1 MFCLWLQWHKKHKNI
16 FSTIIPGKKI
26 TADNLSV
33 YSQEFEI
40 GQVENS
46 TNDSPAEYSET
57 KVAQSLKS

>member
-1 MFCLWLQWHKKHKNI
+1 MAQKAQKYIQHNYTWE
-16 FSTIIPGKKI
+16 KI